1 MDVIEKALRLGVL
14 VALAGVTLGIILTL
28 AGVPDPLVGVKALV
42 HAEDVSPDAGI
53 RESRLQP

>member
-42 HAEDVSPDAGI
+42 HD
-53 RESRLQP
+53 LQDFLFS